1 MNLEEFKNTLTSGNY
16 DDVKPFLRMEVRNK
30 ANLSPNAYYNP
41 IIGDIVTV
49 LTFQTML
56 DDNSY
61 VSAVVTNTLMNSL
74 GDSTIELLSDAKEN
88 TPCNFKID
96 RLSNI
101 VFYMRKEGKPFSGH
115 HSLDTIDILSASDEL
130 IDSVIVVSIDSITRV
145 SILQFPKLL
154 RHIYSKIGDY
164 YIVPSSVYEQMII
177 PADKMYDTDQ
187 INTLIHNVNS
197 SVVDSSDVLS
207 DKLLKYN
214 ALGLSEC

>member
-1 MNLEEFKNTLTSGNY
+1 MNLEEFKNILKTGNY

-61 VSAVVTNTLMNSL
+61 VSAIVTNTLMNSL

-101 VFYMRKEGKPFSGH
+101 VFYIRKEGKPFSGQ
-115 HSLDTIDILSASDEL
+115 HSLDFIDILSASDEL

-177 PADKMYDTDQ
+177 PADKMYDSDQ
-187 INTLIHNVNS
+187 INTLIRNVNS
-197 SVVDSSDVLS
+197 TAVDSSDVLS